1 MSQVFGL
8 LFFYFFCC
16 SCVPL
21 LEDTGVAPLSIP
33 PSFLLSSSPSLH
45 LTAPWGVSVASPL
58 LSSPLLSVCV
68 CVRARCCGRRL
79 LPVPP
84 YLHLL
89 QSSANTHL
97 LCALSLFLSLSLHLF
112 FPTTYISLPTTIFFL
127 LFFLLRGRVVLMR
140 GESKRAPP
148 PEERERKKERDGA
161 LTSRH
166 FRVLG
171 TAVNRRERAPDGLG
185 AVKPTSLTAD

>member
-1 MSQVFGL
+1 
-8 LFFYFFCC
+8 
-16 SCVPL
+16 
-21 LEDTGVAPLSIP
+21 
-33 PSFLLSSSPSLH
+33 
-45 LTAPWGVSVASPL
+45 
-58 LSSPLLSVCV
+58 
-68 CVRARCCGRRL
+68 
-79 LPVPP
+79 
-84 YLHLL
+84 
-89 QSSANTHL
+89 
-97 LCALSLFLSLSLHLF
+97 
-112 FPTTYISLPTTIFFL
+112 
-127 LFFLLRGRVVLMR
+127 MR